1 MGKDAKQPSDA
12 IIWPLLDKELDLR
25 REYRIRS
32 KKFDQKR
39 VASDLIPTAL
49 EEGWLVHKK
58 LKGSATVRRDK
69 NIDERLENLW
79 WILLYKMG
87 YHDLNA
93 GRSFRILT
101 RKKREEDIERPFS
114 VFAADDETVIV
125 TRCQTSD
132 RFRKVNLKQSLED
145 FASCKG
151 EVATAVKNF
160 YSGFKP
166 KILWFFITENVI
178 WSETD
183 IQYAKLQNLKI
194 VTEQELPYYTQI
206 AELLGKA
213 ARFQFLAEFLQDQ
226 PIPEMTGI
234 SVSATRSK
242 LGGKYFYSFVS
253 TPRHLLRI
261 SFVNHRSLDDPE
273 GHPTYQR
280 MIQKSRLRSIGSYI
294 QNGGIFPNN
303 LLINFNKPPRFDITH
318 KDSSTD
324 VHFGS
329 LHLPNTYK
337 SAWIIDGQHRL
348 YGYASLPDFYLD
360 QKLVVVAFEGISKEE
375 EAKMFVTINHEQK
388 SVPKNLLD
396 DLEGQL
402 KWGSE
407 NPGERIGALA
417 ARAIQNMNKDASSP
431 LHARF
436 SAEGIKGSNRAC
448 LTVPQIK
455 IGFKKSGLFGF
466 AEKGVYKPGL
476 IGGTTDNATLVRAS
490 KLLNGF
496 FRQFQESNITRW
508 ESGRQGRICT
518 NDSVQALSLLL
529 GEIVRYFQKF
539 GSINPKSSDT
549 EILEQVTNFSEPLL
563 DFIKNSTNEKVDSTL
578 NAGYGGGAPRI
589 LFLRFTKIIRER
601 HKSFDPDGFDD
612 WEKAQ
617 SEELRTIADQ
627 QVQTIN
633 ILTIEHIFNVFRAKF
648 GAEGN
653 NYWEKGVPQRKI
665 RTSAYSKAQDVDLD
679 FRLPLETYLDFIEL
693 KEIVEEK
700 TRWPLFADVMDI
712 PIDGN
717 KGNAKNTKWMD
728 RFNEIRRILAH
739 AAPGRTYSVADF
751 ELLNL
756 VANTL
761 QSRISTYDYDRIA
774 GEY

>member
-1 MGKDAKQPSDA
+1 
-12 IIWPLLDKELDLR
+12 
-25 REYRIRS
+25 
-32 KKFDQKR
+32 
-39 VASDLIPTAL
+39 
-49 EEGWLVHKK
+49 
-58 LKGSATVRRDK
+58 
-69 NIDERLENLW
+69 
-79 WILLYKMG
+79 
-87 YHDLNA
+87 
-93 GRSFRILT
+93 
-101 RKKREEDIERPFS
+101 
-114 VFAADDETVIV
+114 
-125 TRCQTSD
+125 
-132 RFRKVNLKQSLED
+132 
-145 FASCKG
+145 
-151 EVATAVKNF
+151 
-160 YSGFKP
+160 
-166 KILWFFITENVI
+166 
-178 WSETD
+178 
-183 IQYAKLQNLKI
+183 
-194 VTEQELPYYTQI
+194 
-206 AELLGKA
+206 
-213 ARFQFLAEFLQDQ
+213 
-226 PIPEMTGI
+226 MTGI